1 MQCDECDIWYH
12 TSCMG
17 VTSLNYEVLA
27 NSNISWTCCNCGIP
41 NFSTSLFSQ
50 WTIEFTNSFSTLSNL
65 SESDD
70 LPISPPVATSSPKSS
85 QHKNQNADGQKQ
97 TKNTRKPQRSLK
109 VLVVNFQSIKNKVPE
124 LTACLENH
132 KPDVVIGTETWL
144 YPSVQNSELFPE
156 DYTVIRKDRND
167 KHGGVL
173 IALKND
179 LVCAHLTDLDANC
192 EMVWAQVQLVG
203 SKALYIGAFYRPQT
217 QKDLKYMN
225 ELRQSLTIIKNSHKG
240 NIWLGGD
247 FNLGGINWQD
257 QSINQG
263 TCISPKNLSEQL
275 IDIANDFDLDQMVTE
290 PTRKNNILD
299 LFFTNNA
306 TLVEKST
313 LVPGLSDHEGIAM
326 ITININPKRCRQK
339 PHKVYLYNKADMES
353 IRSEISDFGED
364 FIKDTHKDIDPLWTE
379 FKTKLLDTMDKH
391 IPSKMVNKSNK
402 APWINSKVK
411 RLHRRKQ
418 RAYNTARKTGEEK
431 DWDTFRQQRKDTHKA
446 TRFCYR
452 RYVREFCLE
461 SRKQFWSFVK
471 NLKKDSTGI
480 PALKDHGILVS
491 DNTKKAELLNNQFKN
506 VFTLEDMDSMPD
518 PLPMKYKPICDIT
531 IYPEGIQKLLSNL
544 NPHKAT
550 GPDGISPRI
559 LKELAPELAPILSFI
574 YQTSLNT
581 GKLPQDWKTAN
592 ISPIF
597 KKGDRVKA
605 SNYRPV
611 SLTSVACKLLKHVIH
626 SHIMKYFDA
635 HNVLTPQQHGFRQA
649 HSCETQLIQTVHD
662 FTTSLNNNT
671 QTDVVIMDF
680 SKAFDVVPHNRLLL
694 KLSQYG
700 IDGSIN
706 RWIGSFLKGR
716 KQRVVIGGDHS
727 NWATVDSGVPQGT
740 VLGPLLFLVY
750 INDLPQNINSTVR
763 LFADDCVIYKE
774 IKSSQD
780 ADILQKDLETLS
792 AWEKLWQMK
801 FNSDKCYVLRIPA
814 SRSPLI
820 TNYKLGDSILQE
832 TKTHTYLG
840 VDIQH
845 DLKWN
850 THINRIT
857 ASASRTL
864 GFVRRNLS
872 SCNKE
877 TKKAAYIALVRPTV
891 EYCSAVWDP
900 YTKELTQKVE
910 KIQRRAARMVY
921 NNYDWKTSVNELI
934 QELQWDSLSNRR
946 KNNRLAILH
955 KAIGGHLAIPVQNYL
970 QPAQRRTRRSSHQNF
985 IEYHSRIDSHKYSYI
1000 PRTIKDWNDLPESTA
1015 NIQDST
1021 LFKTALSIN
1030 QQGKQQD

>member
-1 MQCDECDIWYH
+1 M
-12 TSCMG
+12 T
-17 VTSLNYEVLA
+17 
-27 NSNISWTCCNCGIP
+27 
-41 NFSTSLFSQ
+41 
-50 WTIEFTNSFSTLSNL
+50 
-65 SESDD
+65 
-70 LPISPPVATSSPKSS
+70 
-85 QHKNQNADGQKQ
+85 
-97 TKNTRKPQRSLK
+97 
-109 VLVVNFQSIKNKVPE
+109 
-124 LTACLENH
+124 
-132 KPDVVIGTETWL
+132 
-144 YPSVQNSELFPE
+144 
-156 DYTVIRKDRND
+156 
-167 KHGGVL
+167 
-173 IALKND
+173 
-179 LVCAHLTDLDANC
+179 
-192 EMVWAQVQLVG
+192 
-203 SKALYIGAFYRPQT
+203 
-217 QKDLKYMN
+217 
-225 ELRQSLTIIKNSHKG
+225 
-240 NIWLGGD
+240 
-247 FNLGGINWQD
+247 
-257 QSINQG
+257 
-263 TCISPKNLSEQL
+263 
-275 IDIANDFDLDQMVTE
+275 
-290 PTRKNNILD
+290 
-299 LFFTNNA
+299 
-306 TLVEKST
+306 
-313 LVPGLSDHEGIAM
+313 
-326 ITININPKRCRQK
+326 
-339 PHKVYLYNKADMES
+339 
-353 IRSEISDFGED
+353 
-364 FIKDTHKDIDPLWTE
+364 
-379 FKTKLLDTMDKH
+379 
-391 IPSKMVNKSNK
+391 
-402 APWINSKVK
+402 
-411 RLHRRKQ
+411 
-418 RAYNTARKTGEEK
+418 
-431 DWDTFRQQRKDTHKA
+431 
-446 TRFCYR
+446 
-452 RYVREFCLE
+452 
-461 SRKQFWSFVK
+461 
-471 NLKKDSTGI
+471 
-480 PALKDHGILVS
+480 
-491 DNTKKAELLNNQFKN
+491 
-506 VFTLEDMDSMPD
+506 
-518 PLPMKYKPICDIT
+518 
-531 IYPEGIQKLLSNL
+531 LLSIQRVYRNCCQNL

-611 SLTSVACKLLKHVIH
+611 SLTSVACKLLEHVIH

-635 HNVLTPQQHGFRQA
+635 HNVLTPQQHGSRQA

-801 FNSDKCYVLRIPA
+801 FNSDKCYVLRISA